1 MTNKKEDTA
10 IEAGLRLPHSKASL
24 AYIRLK
30 DLDLYDAI
38 MEANKTHEPK
48 RRNRKK

>member
-1 MTNKKEDTA
+1 MTKKRDEAA

-24 AYIRLK
+24 EYIRLK

-38 MEANKTHEPK
+38 VEANKEK
-48 RRNRKK
+48 

>member
-1 MTNKKEDTA
+1 MSRTQKKATEIGLA
-10 IEAGLRLPHSKASL
+10 ISDRISKAGL

-38 MEANKTHEPK
+38 MEANKE
-48 RRNRKK
+48 RSKK

>member
-1 MTNKKEDTA
+1 MTSRTQKVA
-10 IEAGLRLPHSKASL
+10 IEIGLAISDRISKAGL

-38 MEANKTHEPK
+38 MEANKDRGRRK
-48 RRNRKK
+48 R

>member
-1 MTNKKEDTA
+1 MGNKRWDTA
-10 IEAGLRLPHSKASL
+10 IRIGLRLPHSKASL

-38 MEANKTHEPK
+38 MKEDEE
-48 RRNRKK
+48 